1 MTQPNYQTIAVRE
14 QAGFI
19 HATLQRPDVR
29 NAMNGQ
35 MVDELS
41 AVLAHAEARRD
52 VRGLVLRGAGGN
64 FSAGADLKDLSRAQ
78 ASAPPGQDPV
88 SEWNAAFGR
97 LCSAYACSE
106 LPLVVALEGAVMGG
120 GFGIACV
127 ADVVLA
133 ASSAVF
139 RLPETSLGLLP
150 AQIAPFMLARLGY
163 SETKRL
169 SVSGGKI
176 DAQEAL
182 TIRLVHSVH
191 ESSEALDAAV
201 SSTLD
206 KIRAC
211 APEATRATK
220 ALLMKA
226 YTEQSA
232 GIGALVDHAS
242 RLFAAAFRGAEAQEG
257 IAAFLQKRR
266 PSWAEPKE

>member
-1 MTQPNYQTIAVRE
+1 MTQPTYQTIAARE
-14 QAGFI
+14 QAGVI
-19 HATLQRPDVR
+19 HVTLQRPDVR
-29 NAMNGQ
+29 NAMNAE
-35 MVDELS
+35 MVDELR
-41 AVLAHAEARRD
+41 AVLALAEARRD
-52 VRGLVLRGAGGN
+52 VRALVLRGAGGN

-78 ASAPPGQDPV
+78 AAAPPGQDPV
-88 SEWNAAFGR
+88 CEWNAAFGR
-97 LCSAYACSE
+97 LCAAYACTE
-106 LPLVVALEGAVMGG
+106 LPVVVALEGAVMGG
-120 GFGIACV
+120 GFGLACV

-169 SVSGGKI
+169 SVTGGKI

-182 TIRLVHSVH
+182 TIRLVHAVH
-191 ESSEALDAAV
+191 ADSAALDAAV
-201 SSTLD
+201 SVTLE

-226 YTEQSA
+226 YTEQGE
-232 GIGALVDHAS
+232 GIGALVDHAAG
-242 RLFAAAFRGAEAQEG
+242 LFAQAFRGQEAQEG
-257 IAAFLQKRR
+257 IGAFLTKQK
-266 PSWAEPKE
+266 PSWAKDPS

>member
-1 MTQPNYQTIAVRE
+1 MTQPNYQTIAARE
-14 QAGFI
+14 QAGVV
-19 HATLQRPDVR
+19 HVTLNRPDVR
-29 NAMNGQ
+29 NAMNGE
-35 MVDELS
+35 MVDELR
-41 AVLAHAEARRD
+41 AVLSLAEQRRD
-52 VRGLVLRGAGGN
+52 VRALVLRGAGGN

-78 ASAPPGQDPV
+78 AAAPPGQDPV

-97 LCSAYACSE
+97 LCTAYACTE
-106 LPLVVALEGAVMGG
+106 LPVVVALEGAVMGG
-120 GFGIACV
+120 GFGLACV

-133 ASSAVF
+133 SSSAVF

-169 SVSGGKI
+169 SVTGGKI

-191 ESSEALDAAV
+191 DDLDAAV
-201 SSTLD
+201 SSTLE
-206 KIRAC
+206 KILAC

-226 YTEQSA
+226 YTEQGE
-232 GIGALVDHAS
+232 GIGALVDHAAG
-242 RLFAAAFRGAEAQEG
+242 LFAKAFRGPEAQEG
-257 IAAFLQKRR
+257 IGAFLQKKK
-266 PSWAEPKE
+266 PSWAKDSQ

>member
-1 MTQPNYQTIAVRE
+1 MTQPNYQTITAQE
-14 QAGFI
+14 QAGVI
-19 HATLQRPDVR
+19 HVTLQRPDVR
-29 NAMNGQ
+29 NAMNGE
-35 MVDELS
+35 MVDELR
-41 AVLAHAEARRD
+41 AVLSLAEQRRD
-52 VRGLVLRGAGGN
+52 VRALVLRGAGGN

-78 ASAPPGQDPV
+78 AAAPPGQDPV

-97 LCSAYACSE
+97 LCAAYACTE
-106 LPLVVALEGAVMGG
+106 LPVVVALEGAVMGG
-120 GFGIACV
+120 GFGLACV

-150 AQIAPFMLARLGY
+150 AQIAPFMLARIGY

-169 SVSGGKI
+169 SVTGGKI

-191 ESSEALDAAV
+191 ADSAALDAAV
-201 SSTLD
+201 SSTLE

-226 YTEQSA
+226 YTEQNE
-232 GIGALVDHAS
+232 GIGALVDHAAG
-242 RLFAAAFRGAEAQEG
+242 LFAKAFRGPEAQEG
-257 IAAFLQKRR
+257 IGAFLQKQK
-266 PSWAEPKE
+266 PSWAKS